1 MGRARTLLLVALATT
16 TASAGPAADEAERLF
31 QEGNRAARRQ
41 RWPQALAAWQASE
54 ALVPAW
60 QPAFNQATVLV
71 FTGQPLAAWA
81 ACGRALEREPP
92 ADRRAQVEAEC
103 GAIEA
108 KLLASYAAI
117 ALEVAPADAVVR
129 LDGAPWLPPRRAL
142 VARDASELVVER
154 PGFLPQTL
162 TWRHPIGQRSRQA
175 IALVPEP
182 PAAPP
187 SAAPPSAAPVAAV
200 APPSAAPVAAV
211 APPSA
216 APRPPVAA
224 AVTAPPIAGGP
235 DPAWKWVA
243 WGSGAAL
250 VGASA
255 LLLADADELRTP
267 RVFRVESADAEAAW
281 SSRRDTGL
289 ALAAGGGL
297 ALVVGAALWWLEDAP

>member
-1 MGRARTLLLVALATT
+1 MTLRRLPPSWIAEHGPGAHLLLVALATT
-16 TASAGPAADEAERLF
+16 TAWAGPAADEAERLF

-129 LDGAPWLPPRRAL
+129 LDGAPWLPPAGPGGPRRERAGRGAARL
-142 VARDASELVVER
+142 PAADADVAPPHRPAVARPSRWCPSHR
-154 PGFLPQTL
+154 PP
-162 TWRHPIGQRSRQA
+162 
-175 IALVPEP
+175 
-182 PAAPP
+182 PP
-187 SAAPPSAAPVAAV
+187 SAAPAV
-200 APPSAAPVAAV
+200 GRPGGCGRPAVGRPAVGHPRSRRRPPRAPPS
-211 APPSA
+211 PP
-216 APRPPVAA
+216 P
-224 AVTAPPIAGGP
+224 
-235 DPAWKWVA
+235 
-243 WGSGAAL
+243 
-250 VGASA
+250 
-255 LLLADADELRTP
+255 
-267 RVFRVESADAEAAW
+267 
-281 SSRRDTGL
+281 
-289 ALAAGGGL
+289 
-297 ALVVGAALWWLEDAP
+297 